1 MKTVKITVLA
11 IFAIALLT
19 GVSQLKETE
28 TGTNESSNHE
38 VNQPKIKLTALIDI
52 KVKDVPGQ
60 G

>member
-1 MKTVKITVLA
+1 MKILKITVLA

-19 GVSQLKETE
+19 GVSRLKEE
-28 TGTNESSNHE
+28 TGAKESSNYE
-38 VNQPKIKLTALIDI
+38 INQPKVKLTALIDI

>member
-1 MKTVKITVLA
+1 MKTLKITVLA

-19 GVSQLKETE
+19 GVSQLKEE
-28 TGTNESSNHE
+28 TGENESSNHE
-38 VNQPKIKLTALIDI
+38 INQPKVKLTALIDI